1 MFNTKQFLT
10 IKFFFFKMAM
20 QLNIYTK
27 AWLRQN
33 YNGTEVQHI
42 ADNLC
47 GQAART
53 LMQLLTKTTVHY
65 VTDSTKRHHSD
76 QLKKIL
82 NNREF
87 IHVLGGNSI
96 LLFITTVGFV

>member
-1 MFNTKQFLT
+1 MHVILNHVQHKAIFNYYA
-10 IKFFFFKMAM
+10 IKY
-20 QLNIYTK
+20 IYE

-96 LLFITTVGFV
+96 LFVESNLLLL